1 MYTLQVD
8 NIGCGSCVAKINQ
21 ALKDLDSQAAV
32 DIDRS
37 SGRASI
43 RTEETLQS
51 VCDLLTDMGYPARPL

>member
-8 NIGCGSCVAKINQ
+8 NIGCGSCVAKINH
-21 ALKDLDSQAAV
+21 ALKDLDSQASV
-32 DIDRS
+32 YIDRT

-43 RTEETLQS
+43 RTDEALQT